1 MKDGSKFDGT
11 AAISAEEM
19 AEYMDL
25 HFQLSGDCN
34 MVEVTQGEQREDRG
48 ERAGFVGVYYRE

>member
-1 MKDGSKFDGT
+1 M
-11 AAISAEEM
+11 AANLMEQLQYLLKGWLK
-19 AEYMDL
+19 YMDL